1 MTPAQTA
8 FLLML
13 TRTGNINISLR
24 LAGCAHADLQQWQR
38 ADEGFASKIDEALG
52 EAESWLVYQAWRRA
66 IEGVKVPYFFEG
78 RQAGVKT
85 IYSDKLLL
93 WFLAKTGKS
102 DPGGQP
108 EDNSDSTNLRTELAA
123 KLAQLAEEFDTETD

>member
-1 MTPAQTA
+1 MAPRYRGGKGVL
-8 FLLML
+8 FL
-13 TRTGNINISLR
+13 RG
-24 LAGCAHADLQQWQR
+24 
-38 ADEGFASKIDEALG
+38 
-52 EAESWLVYQAWRRA
+52 
-66 IEGVKVPYFFEG
+66 
-78 RQAGVKT
+78 QAGVKT

-102 DPGGQP
+102 DPGGKP